1 VRTERYMYARFR
13 DKPWVLFDL
22 EKDPFELNN
31 LAQDP
36 AAAELRRQMEARLA
50 EWMRRTGDSWDYNW
64 TEPVE
69 EGGRLYRDRV
79 FYTVDE
85 YLKWAASQ
93 KAR

>member
-1 VRTERYMYARFR
+1 
-13 DKPWVLFDL
+13 
-22 EKDPFELNN
+22 
-31 LAQDP
+31 
-36 AAAELRRQMEARLA
+36 MEARLA
-50 EWMRRTGDSWDYNW
+50 EWMRRTGDSWDHNW

-93 KAR
+93 TAR